1 MKLKRFLTGVL
12 SAVMALSV
20 CALPAAAADVA
31 DATTTA
37 PSTSTI
43 NTGKKGSITIH
54 KYVMVDTTKA
64 TTSNNGEEVGT
75 DEIPDGA
82 TATPGAVFT
91 LYKVMTKDELIAYYN
106 NGAET
111 TPKAENYLDRD
122 GKVDITKVKNFDD
135 ANRKGEQCVVVM
147 PATNTDG
154 VSTISGLEL
163 GLYLA
168 VETTTPA
175 AVTSAIQP
183 FLISVPM
190 TKVDTAKD
198 DSKSADSWLYDIHVY
213 PKNSTAVGEITLK
226 KLGVIGNDTEHG
238 EGLAGVRFELER
250 LIDGK
255 ENAME
260 VDSNWKQIESNEPD
274 KYFTTGPDGTVTIS
288 NLKPGTYRFT
298 EIGYAD
304 KSENKFIINKDAQY
318 VFVVT
323 TNTDGKTVTVSQP
336 ETPPENK
343 DDYKAE
349 SSQVTVYNYAP
360 DVDKDVKDRVKGE
373 YQQGADYAVGDTIE
387 YKVKVVIPAN
397 IGKLK
402 NFFLTDTP
410 TNLTDKTDSIKF
422 YSDAECTTEI
432 TSTNILVAKNGIA
445 AYAND
450 GFKITFDT
458 AKLNNQTYAG
468 KTIYIKY
475 NAELNKGAAVTT
487 TEGNHNT
494 IDLTY
499 SKKTSTDSTDAET
512 ESDWNKIEDTAVVYT
527 FQIDITKTGKTGE
540 NKETLDGV
548 EFDLYEEVKKDE
560 RDTTL
565 LTDAQA
571 KALGFTNTSVSYK
584 KVDHGVTAGGGK
596 LTFKGLSNSSTNVT
610 NGTNRYWLVET
621 KTVNGYNLLAKPVEA
636 KLSIAYMT
644 KWTEK
649 NEYKDGK
656 LVKNERTE
664 TKETFDPDEVKNGR
678 DNAAVMNGGTQK
690 GTTAKDGTTIGS
702 LPTTIINKKGFQLP
716 VTGGF
721 GTLLFSGIG
730 VLLVLAGVAVLFSMK
745 KKNDRA

>member
-20 CALPAAAADVA
+20 CALPAAADDADT
-31 DATTTA
+31 TTTA

-43 NTGKKGSITIH
+43 DTDKKGSITIH
-54 KYVMVDTTKA
+54 KYVMVDTTQA
-64 TTSNNGEEVGT
+64 TTPNNGEAVSANK
-75 DEIPDGA
+75 IPDGA
-82 TATPGAVFT
+82 TATSGAVFT
-91 LYKVMTKDELIAYYN
+91 LYKVMTKDELITYYN

-154 VSTISGLEL
+154 VSTISDLEL

-198 DSKSADSWLYDIHVY
+198 NSKSADSWLYDIHVY

-238 EGLAGVRFELER
+238 EGLAGVRFKLER

-274 KYFTTGPDGTVTIS
+274 KYFTTGLDGTVKIS

-349 SSQVTVYNYAP
+349 SGQVTVYNYAP
-360 DVDKDVKDRVKGE
+360 DVDKDVKDRVSGD

-422 YSDAECTTEI
+422 YSNAECTTEI
-432 TSTNILVAKNGIA
+432 ASTDILIGTDGIA
-445 AYAND
+445 AYETD

-458 AKLNNQTYAG
+458 TKLNDKLYAG

-499 SKKTSTDSTDAET
+499 SKKTSTDSTVAET

-527 FQIDITKTGKTGE
+527 FQIDITKTGE

-649 NEYKDGK
+649 NKYEKGK
-656 LVKNERTE
+656 LVKHERTE
-664 TKETFDPDEVKNGR
+664 VKETFDPNEN
-678 DNAAVMNGGTQK
+678 DNANNANITMNDGMEKGENGTGSKSIAVV
-690 GTTAKDGTTIGS
+690 
-702 LPTTIINKKGFQLP
+702 NKKGFQLP

-730 VLLVLAGVAVLFSMK
+730 VLLVLAGVVVLFSMK
-745 KKNDRA
+745 KKNDRT

>member
-20 CALPAAAADVA
+20 CALPAAAADGA

-43 NTGKKGSITIH
+43 DTGKKGSITIH

-75 DEIPDGA
+75 DKIPDGA

-422 YSDAECTTEI
+422 YSDAECATEI
-432 TSTNILVAKNGIA
+432 ASTDILIGTDGIA
-445 AYAND
+445 AYETD

-458 AKLNNQTYAG
+458 TKLNNKLYAG

-475 NAELNKGAAVTT
+475 NAELRKEAAVTT

-499 SKKTSTDSTDAET
+499 SKKTSTDNTGTET
-512 ESDWNKIEDTAVVYT
+512 KTDWNKIEDTAVVYT
-527 FQIDITKTGKTGE
+527 FQIDITKTDGSK
-540 NKETLDGV
+540 NALNGV
-548 EFDLYEEVKKDE
+548 EFDLYDEVAKGTADTLTEE
-560 RDTTL
+560 
-565 LTDAQA
+565 QA
-571 KALGFTNTSVSYK
+571 KALGFTNTSVAYK
-584 KVDHGVTAGGGK
+584 KVDHGVTAGSGE
-596 LTFKGLSNSSTNVT
+596 LTFKGLSNSTNVAG
-610 NGTNRYWLVET
+610 GTNRYWLVET
-621 KTVNGYNLLAKPVEA
+621 KTVDGYNLLAKPVEA

-649 NEYKDGK
+649 NKYENGK
-656 LVKNERTE
+656 FVKHERAE

-678 DNAAVMNGGTQK
+678 DKAAVMNDGIQK

-702 LPTTIINKKGFQLP
+702 LSTEIINKKGFQLP

>member
-20 CALPAAAADVA
+20 CALPAAAADVEG
-31 DATTTA
+31 ATTTA

-43 NTGKKGSITIH
+43 DTGKKGSITIH
-54 KYVMVDTTKA
+54 KYVMVDTTQAK
-64 TTSNNGEEVGT
+64 TSNNGEEVGT
-75 DEIPDGA
+75 GKIPAGA
-82 TATPGAVFT
+82 TAASGAKFT
-91 LYKVMTKDELIAYYN
+91 LYKVMAQDDLIKYYN
-106 NGAET
+106 GENATYKDKEPVYTDFVEDDSGTYTIKSSATVTGYTPVNATTDKNGLAKFGGLDIGLYVVIET
-111 TPKAENYLDRD
+111 ETPKA
-122 GKVDITKVKNFDD
+122 VTK
-135 ANRKGEQCVVVM
+135 
-147 PATNTDG
+147 P
-154 VSTISGLEL
+154 
-163 GLYLA
+163 
-168 VETTTPA
+168 
-175 AVTSAIQP
+175 VTP
-183 FLISVPM
+183 FLVSVPM
-190 TKVDTAKD
+190 TKVVTA
-198 DSKSADSWLYDIHVY
+198 DSKQTATEWLYDIHVY
-213 PKNSTAVGEITLK
+213 PKNSTAVGEVTLK
-226 KLGVIGNDTEHG
+226 KMGAVGDKTDKSAAP
-238 EGLAGVRFELER
+238 LAGVQFKLEHLR
-250 LIDGK
+250 DGAEANEEANWEHIK
-255 ENAME
+255 NEN
-260 VDSNWKQIESNEPD
+260 DGD
-274 KYFTTGPDGTVTIS
+274 YFTTENKTGVLTVKG
-288 NLKPGTYRFT
+288 LKPGIYRFT
-298 EIGYAD
+298 EIGYATG
-304 KSENKFIINKDAQY
+304 SENKFIINDGAKY
-318 VFVVT
+318 VFEVT
-323 TNTDGKTVTVSQP
+323 ANKDGTVTVSKP
-336 ETPPENK
+336 LDAENNA
-343 DDYKAE
+343 DYEAKN
-349 SSQVTVYNYAP
+349 SQVTVYNYAP

-402 NFFLTDTP
+402 TFFLTDTP
-410 TNLTDKTDSIKF
+410 TNLKDDTNSIKF
-422 YSDAECTTEI
+422 YSDADCKNEI
-432 TSTNILVAKNGIA
+432 TRGTILADTNDIA
-445 AYAND
+445 PYAND

-499 SKKTSTDSTDAET
+499 SKKTSTDNTGAGTET
-512 ESDWNKIEDTAVVYT
+512 EADWNKIEDTAVVYT
-527 FQIDITKTGKTGE
+527 FQIDITKTGE
-540 NKETLDGV
+540 NNETLDGV
-548 EFDLYEEVKKDE
+548 EFDLYEEVTKNE

-565 LTDAQA
+565 LTDAEA

-584 KVDHGVTAGGGK
+584 RVDHGVTAAGGK

-610 NGTNRYWLVET
+610 EGTNRYWLVET
-621 KTVNGYNLLAKPVEA
+621 KTVDGYNLLAKPVEA

-664 TKETFDPDEVKNGR
+664 TKEKFDPDEVKNGR
-678 DNAAVMNGGTQK
+678 DEAAVMNGGKQK
-690 GTTAKDGTTIGS
+690 GTDKDGTTIGS
-702 LPTTIINKKGFQLP
+702 LRTEIINKKGFQLP

>member
-1 MKLKRFLTGVL
+1 MKLKRFFTGVL

-20 CALPAAAADVA
+20 CALPAAAEGED
-31 DATTTA
+31 TTLTT

-43 NTGKKGSITIH
+43 DASKKGSITIH
-54 KYVMVDTTKA
+54 KYVMVDTAQA
-64 TTSNNGEEVGT
+64 TTPNNGEAVGI
-75 DEIPDGA
+75 DKIPTGA
-82 TATPGAVFT
+82 TAASGAKFT
-91 LYKVMTKDELIAYYN
+91 LYKVMTKDDLIAYYN
-106 NGAET
+106 DGAET
-111 TPKAENYLDRD
+111 TPKAENYLGSD
-122 GKVDITKVKNFDD
+122 GKVEMENVKNFDD
-135 ANRKGEQCVVVM
+135 ASKKGKKCVVEM

-154 VSTISGLEL
+154 VSTISDLEL

-198 DSKSADSWLYDIHVY
+198 NSKSADSWLYDIHVY
-213 PKNSTAVGEITLK
+213 PKNSTTVGEVTLK
-226 KLGVIGNDTEHG
+226 KMGAVGDKTDISAAP
-238 EGLAGVRFELER
+238 LAGVQFKLEHLR
-250 LIDGK
+250 DGADASAEANWEHIK
-255 ENAME
+255 NENNG
-260 VDSNWKQIESNEPD
+260 D
-274 KYFTTGPDGTVTIS
+274 YFTTADKTGVLTVKG
-288 NLKPGTYRFT
+288 LKPGIYRFT
-298 EIGYAD
+298 EIGYATG
-304 KSENKFIINKDAQY
+304 SEGKFIINDGAKY
-318 VFVVT
+318 VFEVKA
-323 TNTDGKTVTVSQP
+323 NNDNTVTVSKP
-336 ETPPENK
+336 NDAENGA
-343 DDYKAE
+343 DYEAKN
-349 SSQVTVYNYAP
+349 SQVTVYNYAP
-360 DVDKDVKDRVKGE
+360 DVDKDVKDRVNGG

-402 NFFLTDTP
+402 TFFLTDTP

-422 YSDAECTTEI
+422 YSDEDCTNEI
-432 TSTNILVAKNGIA
+432 TSTDILVGTSGIA
-445 AYAND
+445 AYETY

-458 AKLNNQTYAG
+458 AKLNIPTYAG

-475 NAELNKGAAVTT
+475 NAELNKEAAVTT

-499 SKKTSTDSTDAET
+499 SKKTSTDSTVVET

-527 FQIDITKTGKTGE
+527 FQIDIAKTGE

-548 EFDLYEEVKKDE
+548 EFDLYEEVAKNESDK
-560 RDTTL
+560 TL

-571 KALGFTNTSVSYK
+571 KALGFTNTAVAYK

-596 LTFKGLSNSSTNVT
+596 LTFKGLSNSSTSVT

-621 KTVNGYNLLAKPVEA
+621 KTVDGYNLLAKPVEA

-644 KWTEK
+644 KWKEK
-649 NEYKDGK
+649 NKYENSK
-656 LVKNERTE
+656 LVKHERTE
-664 TKETFDPDEVKNGR
+664 VKETFATDEN
-678 DNAAVMNGGTQK
+678 DNANNTNITMNGGTESGEK
-690 GTTAKDGTTIGS
+690 GIGS
-702 LPTTIINKKGFQLP
+702 KSIVVVNKKGFQLP